1 MDDVES
7 GLRNIGVKNG
17 SEIFRRMHCVS
28 VVREIGTK
36 IKD

>member
-17 SEIFRRMHCVS
+17 SEQFEENTLHTRR
-28 VVREIGTK
+28 EGNQDNFK
-36 IKD
+36 Y